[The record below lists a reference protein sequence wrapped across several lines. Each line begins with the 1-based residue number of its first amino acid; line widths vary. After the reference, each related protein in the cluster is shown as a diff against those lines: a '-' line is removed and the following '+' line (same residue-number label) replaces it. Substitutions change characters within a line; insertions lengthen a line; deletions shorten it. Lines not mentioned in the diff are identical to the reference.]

1 MRSVEQEA
9 IRLIKT
15 SGSLQDAIKQCKQI
29 IYMRIP
35 NTYQRKVIQYE
46 LILQYLEK
54 STTYGGG

>member
-9 IRLIKT
+9 IRLVKT

-29 IYMRIP
+29 IYMKP
-35 NTYQRKVIQYE
+35 KHMYGRKVMRYE
-46 LILQYLEK
+46 LILHYLEK